1 MLASL
6 YRSIF
11 VKAVLEMNPQNNR
24 DYDRRLQELEEQVN
38 QESPRFSVETK
49 LGQPFERF
57 VNRSQIQSA
66 FNQAANWFNT
76 LPKSGKVTVA
86 VIAALVAFSVLKTVL
101 QLVASLISLAI
112 LGVILYLVYKFFV
125 TPKSP
130 Q

>member
-1 MLASL
+1 
-6 YRSIF
+6 

-24 DYDRRLQELEEQVN
+24 DYDRKLQELEDQLNSEK
-38 QESPRFSVETK
+38 PRFSGETQF
-49 LGQPFERF
+49 GQPLRRF
-57 VNRSQIQSA
+57 VNRPQLQSS
-66 FNQAANWFNT
+66 FNQVTNWFNN

-86 VIAALVAFSVLKTVL
+86 VIAALVAFSILKTVL

-125 TPKSP
+125 TPQSP